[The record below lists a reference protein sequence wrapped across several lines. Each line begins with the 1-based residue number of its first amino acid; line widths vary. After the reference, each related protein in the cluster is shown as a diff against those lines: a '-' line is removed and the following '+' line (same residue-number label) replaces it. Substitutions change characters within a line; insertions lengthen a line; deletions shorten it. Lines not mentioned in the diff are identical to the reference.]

1 MTVRF
6 TIPGQPVG
14 KGRPKFSTV
23 CGHVNTYT
31 PAKTA
36 NYEALV
42 KYGYQIQCRG
52 FKFEKKVPLDVRI
65 IAYFGIPTS
74 TSKKK
79 AKTMKDHIER
89 PVIKAD
95 ADNIAK
101 VILDALNGIA
111 YYDDAQI
118 VDMQVR
124 KFYDEKPRV
133 VVTIRDIP
141 ITASTNYR

>member
-1 MTVRF
+1 MTVKF

-74 TSKKK
+74 VSKKK
-79 AKTMKDHIER
+79 AKMMREHVIR
-89 PVIKAD
+89 PVAKPD
-95 ADNIAK
+95 TDNVAK
-101 VILDALNGIA
+101 VLLDALNGIA

-124 KFYDEKPRV
+124 KFYDENPRV

-141 ITASTNYR
+141 LIAL